1 MIAKSLKDMINI
13 TRQVKIKVSS
23 YVWLIETIHYKYG
36 KKVPLND
43 GIKKKSR
50 NQKPLNNKRKN
61 IF

>member
-23 YVWLIETIHYKYG
+23 YVWLIETIHYTYG

-43 GIKKKSR
+43 GIEKKVDIRS
-50 NQKPLNNKRKN
+50 L
-61 IF
+61 